1 MALVETSQG
10 ETFCGYQN
18 KEDLKTRAWDPKNIA
33 MQFRVA
39 GDSSQVLAFGI
50 DLETNAVV
58 VLNLVRDA
66 YNRTVNTSETDSVAK
81 YIKASFLELNMGLV
95 ASARGEVVTDPAE
108 ADVVFDDSYMPLEGQ
123 KVVRTYDLEKLV
135 AIANGGEV
143 K

>member
-1 MALVETSQG
+1 
-10 ETFCGYQN
+10 
-18 KEDLKTRAWDPKNIA
+18 

-81 YIKASFLELNMGLV
+81 YMKASFLELNMGLV